1 MTTTED
7 TAQDGTEVEYKV
19 IEGSYKLEQQLND
32 LAGEG
37 WRVVAESWRGV
48 AAGRELVLER
58 EVRNESN

>member
-1 MTTTED
+1 MSE
-7 TAQDGTEVEYKV
+7 QEKREVEYKV

-32 LAGEG
+32 LAGDG

-48 AAGRELVLER
+48 AGGRELVLER